1 MTERNMDPGAMLVAG
16 WTVIRM
22 PYLPDT
28 LNRQRWPLVSQ
39 QSPMRLRRIVE
50 QLCRQFDRETE
61 MGVGYNA
68 KFPPGDHVTAVLLP
82 SQRYFIG
89 RARLIAGAIGV
100 NSRDYKG
107 GPAAIWV
114 YVHPYERG
122 RGLIDEVWPHM
133 QQHYP
138 GIRLAGPFTKAGER
152 LSERLEGPAPEGTT
166 P

>member
-1 MTERNMDPGAMLVAG
+1 MPERNIDPAAMWVANR
-16 WTVIRM
+16 TIIRM

-28 LNRQRWPLVSQ
+28 LSTDRWPHVANR
-39 QSPMRLRRIVE
+39 SPMRLRRIAE

-68 KFPPGDHVTAVLLP
+68 EYPPGDHVTIVLLP
-82 SQRYFIG
+82 SQRHLIG

-100 NSRDYKG
+100 NARDYKD

-122 RGLIDEVWPHM
+122 RGLVDEVWPHV
-133 QQHYP
+133 QRRWP
-138 GIRLAGPFTKAGER
+138 GTRLAGPFTKAGEKLR
-152 LSERLEGPAPEGTT
+152 ERLEEPTSEGT